1 VQHFDKALDSLDEI
15 FNRGLVVPS
24 EDFNAVR
31 QPDGRVKLNL
41 ARTLKPVEASAP
53 TTPPPGCPC
62 PDGLDEIYSLTDT
75 DWPDP
80 FAIEK
85 LAACEWCGRNTTPE
99 SDESATYT
107 LVLRVLVNGVA
118 VSFSGDTD
126 ITITDEGQT
135 FYCDQDM
142 PADSDLKVEVVS
154 STATV
159 GLQYQFFAIIL

>member
-1 VQHFDKALDSLDEI
+1 
-15 FNRGLVVPS
+15 
-24 EDFNAVR
+24 
-31 QPDGRVKLNL
+31 
-41 ARTLKPVEASAP
+41 
-53 TTPPPGCPC
+53 
-62 PDGLDEIYSLTDT
+62 
-75 DWPDP
+75 
-80 FAIEK
+80 
-85 LAACEWCGRNTTPE
+85 
-99 SDESATYT
+99 
-107 LVLRVLVNGVA
+107 VLVNGVA